1 MNSLFLAW
9 QDAGP
14 SRAWFPIGRLD
25 ADLVRSNFTF
35 AYTHGA
41 EQAAHEAGLRPLES
55 FPDFH
60 RRYESNELF
69 PLFRN
74 RVMESTRGDFVEYL
88 RQLDLDPRDANPIS
102 ILAVT
107 GGKRQTDNL
116 EVFPKIEREADGT
129 FCCRFFIHGGR
140 HTSQAAQEAVS
151 QLQPGDELRIALELN
166 NPATRDALQMQT
178 RDYHMIGWAPR
189 YLIQDLHRAIE
200 ESHEA
205 VHGRVIKINPAPAPA
220 NQRVLVELTGRFP
233 PDVSPMSGWHF
244 QLIQDERVA
253 GRPVQV

>member
-14 SRAWFPIGRLD
+14 NRAWFPIGRLD
-25 ADLVRSNFTF
+25 ADLSHPRFIFS
-35 AYTHGA
+35 YTHGA
-41 EQAAHEAGLRPLES
+41 EQAAMEAGLKPLEA

-60 RRYESNELF
+60 RIYESDELF

-74 RVMESTRGDFVEYL
+74 RVMESSRVDFIDYL
-88 RQLDLDPRDANPIS
+88 RQLDLDPNNADPIS

-116 EVFPKIEREADGT
+116 EVFPKIERQADGA
-129 FCCRFFIHGGR
+129 FRCRFFLHGCR
-140 HTSQAAQEAVS
+140 HTSPAAQDAVNR
-151 QLQPGDELRIALELN
+151 LLPGDELRIALELN

-178 RDYHMIGWAPR
+178 SDYHMIGWAPR
-189 YLIQDLHRAIE
+189 YLIDDLHRAID

-205 VHGRVIKINPAPAPA
+205 VRGRVIKVNRAPAPA
-220 NQRVLVELTGRFP
+220 NQRVLVELTGKM
-233 PDVSPMSGWHF
+233 PDCVSPMSGWHF
-244 QLIQDERVA
+244 QLINDRSIMHRR
-253 GRPVQV
+253 G